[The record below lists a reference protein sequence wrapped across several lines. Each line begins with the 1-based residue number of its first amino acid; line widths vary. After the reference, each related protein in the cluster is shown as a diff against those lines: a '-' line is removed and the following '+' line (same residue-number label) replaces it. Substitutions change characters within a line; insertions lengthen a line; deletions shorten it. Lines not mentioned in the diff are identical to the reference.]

1 VEAELRVIFA
11 TLVVV
16 AFATSSA
23 HAAPGIPPKGSPVEL
38 SITSLIELARD
49 GCGRVGQ
56 RVFWPMRSEL
66 WGEGAFL
73 PPLDE
78 GDDFWVC
85 YLLSEIAR

>member
-1 VEAELRVIFA
+1 LRVIFA

-23 HAAPGIPPKGSPVEL
+23 HAAPGIPRKGSPVEL
-38 SITSLIELARD
+38 SVASLIELARD
-49 GCGRVGQ
+49 GCGYAYHRTLWQDGWGNWYFGRCVPN
-56 RVFWPMRSEL
+56 W

-78 GDDFWVC
+78 SDDF
-85 YLLSEIAR
+85 